1 MLKLI
6 MDNLIIVIP
15 CIMLLVLFYMYT
27 NKSHEGIT
35 NIDSHENENN
45 TNNRDVSEEDNESF
59 IPSESFIGEK
69 RGYVFKTD
77 NEGLGY
83 YKDNT
88 LVED

>member
-15 CIMLLVLFYMYT
+15 CITLLVLFYMYS

-35 NIDSHENENN
+35 NIDSHEDEPN
-45 TNNRDVSEEDNESF
+45 TKNHGVPEEDHEPF
-59 IPSESFIGEK
+59 IPSESFNGEK
-69 RGYVFKTD
+69 RGYVFKND

-88 LVED
+88 LIED

>member
-1 MLKLI
+1 MLKFI

-15 CIMLLVLFYMYT
+15 CITLLVLFYMYS

-35 NIDSHENENN
+35 NIGSPKDENKS
-45 TNNRDVSEEDNESF
+45 DVSEEDNDSF

-69 RGYVFKTD
+69 SGYVFKND

-88 LVED
+88 IIED

>member
-1 MLKLI
+1 MLKFI

-15 CIMLLVLFYMYT
+15 CITLLVLFYMYS

-35 NIDSHENENN
+35 NIGSPKDENN
-45 TNNRDVSEEDNESF
+45 SDVSEEDNEPF

-69 RGYVFKTD
+69 SGYVFKND

-88 LVED
+88 LIED

>member
-1 MLKLI
+1 MLKFI
-6 MDNLIIVIP
+6 TDNLIIVIP
-15 CIMLLVLFYMYT
+15 CITLLVLFYMYS

-35 NIDSHENENN
+35 NIGSPKDENKS
-45 TNNRDVSEEDNESF
+45 DVSEEDNDSF

-69 RGYVFKTD
+69 SGYVFKND

-88 LVED
+88 LIED

>member
-1 MLKLI
+1 MLKFI

-15 CIMLLVLFYMYT
+15 CITLLVLFYMYS

-35 NIDSHENENN
+35 NIGSPKDENKS
-45 TNNRDVSEEDNESF
+45 DVSEEDNESF
-59 IPSESFIGEK
+59 IPSKSFIGEK
-69 RGYVFKTD
+69 SGYVFKND

-88 LVED
+88 LIED

>member
-1 MLKLI
+1 MLKFI

-15 CIMLLVLFYMYT
+15 CITLLVLFYMYS
-27 NKSHEGIT
+27 NKSHKGIT
-35 NIDSHENENN
+35 NIDSHADEKKS
-45 TNNRDVSEEDNESF
+45 DVSEEDNESF

-69 RGYVFKTD
+69 SGYVFKND

-88 LVED
+88 LIED

>member
-1 MLKLI
+1 MLKFI

-15 CIMLLVLFYMYT
+15 CITLLVLFYMYS

-35 NIDSHENENN
+35 NIDSHEDGKNH
-45 TNNRDVSEEDNESF
+45 DASEEDNEPF

-69 RGYVFKTD
+69 SGYVFKND

-88 LVED
+88 LIED

>member
-1 MLKLI
+1 

-15 CIMLLVLFYMYT
+15 CITLLVLFYMYSS
-27 NKSHEGIT
+27 KSQEGIT
-35 NIDSHENENN
+35 TMNSYEDDIKESS
-45 TNNRDVSEEDNESF
+45 TSEEDNEPF

-69 RGYVFKTD
+69 SGYVFKND

-88 LVED
+88 IIED

>member
-1 MLKLI
+1 MLKFI

-15 CIMLLVLFYMYT
+15 CITLLVLFYMYS

-35 NIDSHENENN
+35 NIGSPKDENKS
-45 TNNRDVSEEDNESF
+45 DVSEEDNEPF

-69 RGYVFKTD
+69 SGYVFKND

-88 LVED
+88 LIED

>member
-1 MLKLI
+1 MLKFV

-15 CIMLLVLFYMYT
+15 CITLLVLFYMYS

-35 NIDSHENENN
+35 NIDSHEDEKKS
-45 TNNRDVSEEDNESF
+45 DASEEDNEPF

-69 RGYVFKTD
+69 SGYVFKND

-88 LVED
+88 LIED

>member
-1 MLKLI
+1 MLKFI

-15 CIMLLVLFYMYT
+15 CITLLVLFYMYS

-35 NIDSHENENN
+35 NIGSPKDENMS
-45 TNNRDVSEEDNESF
+45 DVSEEDNEPF

-69 RGYVFKTD
+69 RGYVFKND

-88 LVED
+88 LIED

>member
-1 MLKLI
+1 MLKFI

-15 CIMLLVLFYMYT
+15 CITLLVLFYMYSS
-27 NKSHEGIT
+27 KSQEGIT
-35 NIDSHENENN
+35 TMNSYEDDIKESS
-45 TNNRDVSEEDNESF
+45 TSEEDNEPF

-69 RGYVFKTD
+69 SGYVFKND

-88 LVED
+88 LIED

>member
-1 MLKLI
+1 MLKFI

-15 CIMLLVLFYMYT
+15 CITLLVLFYMYS

-35 NIDSHENENN
+35 NIGSPKDEYN
-45 TNNRDVSEEDNESF
+45 TKNHDVSEEDNDSF

-69 RGYVFKTD
+69 SGYVFKND

-88 LVED
+88 LIED

>member
-1 MLKLI
+1 
-6 MDNLIIVIP
+6 
-15 CIMLLVLFYMYT
+15 MYS

-35 NIDSHENENN
+35 NIGSPKDEYN
-45 TNNRDVSEEDNESF
+45 TKNHDVSEEDNESF

-69 RGYVFKTD
+69 SGYVFKND

-88 LVED
+88 LIED

>member
-1 MLKLI
+1 MLKFI

-15 CIMLLVLFYMYT
+15 CITLLVLFYMYSS
-27 NKSHEGIT
+27 KSQEGIT
-35 NIDSHENENN
+35 TMNSYEDDIKESS
-45 TNNRDVSEEDNESF
+45 TSEEDNEPF

-69 RGYVFKTD
+69 SGYVFKND

-88 LVED
+88 IIED

>member
-1 MLKLI
+1 MLKFI

-15 CIMLLVLFYMYT
+15 CITLLVLFYMYS

-35 NIDSHENENN
+35 NIGSHKDENKS
-45 TNNRDVSEEDNESF
+45 DVSEEDNEPF

-69 RGYVFKTD
+69 SGYVFKND

-88 LVED
+88 LIED

>member
-1 MLKLI
+1 MLKFV

-15 CIMLLVLFYMYT
+15 CITLLVLFYMYS

-35 NIDSHENENN
+35 NIDSHEDEKKS
-45 TNNRDVSEEDNESF
+45 DVSEEDNEPF

-69 RGYVFKTD
+69 SGYVFKND

-88 LVED
+88 LIED

>member
-1 MLKLI
+1 MLKFI

-15 CIMLLVLFYMYT
+15 CITLLVLFYMYS
-27 NKSHEGIT
+27 NKSHECIT
-35 NIDSHENENN
+35 NIDSPKDENKS
-45 TNNRDVSEEDNESF
+45 DVSEEDNEPF

-69 RGYVFKTD
+69 SGYVFKND

-88 LVED
+88 LIED

>member
-1 MLKLI
+1 MLKFI

-15 CIMLLVLFYMYT
+15 CITLLVLFYMYS

-35 NIDSHENENN
+35 NIDSPKDENKS
-45 TNNRDVSEEDNESF
+45 DVSEEDNEPF

-69 RGYVFKTD
+69 SGYVFKND

-88 LVED
+88 LIED

>member
-1 MLKLI
+1 MLKFV

-15 CIMLLVLFYMYT
+15 CITLLVLFYMYS

-35 NIDSHENENN
+35 NIDSPKDENKS
-45 TNNRDVSEEDNESF
+45 DVSEEDNEPF

-69 RGYVFKTD
+69 SGYVFKND

-88 LVED
+88 LIED

>member
-1 MLKLI
+1 MLKFI

-15 CIMLLVLFYMYT
+15 CITLLVLFYMYS

-35 NIDSHENENN
+35 NIGSPKDENKS
-45 TNNRDVSEEDNESF
+45 DVSEEDNDSF

-69 RGYVFKTD
+69 SGYVFKND

-88 LVED
+88 LIED

>member
-1 MLKLI
+1 MLKFI

-15 CIMLLVLFYMYT
+15 CITLLVLFYMYS

-35 NIDSHENENN
+35 NIGSPKDEKKS
-45 TNNRDVSEEDNESF
+45 DVSEEDNESF

-69 RGYVFKTD
+69 SGYVFKND

-88 LVED
+88 LIED

>member
-1 MLKLI
+1 MLKFI

-15 CIMLLVLFYMYT
+15 CITLLVLFYMYSS
-27 NKSHEGIT
+27 KSQEGIT
-35 NIDSHENENN
+35 TMNSYE
-45 TNNRDVSEEDNESF
+45 DVIKESSTSEEDNEPF

-69 RGYVFKTD
+69 SGYVFKND

-88 LVED
+88 LIED

>member
-1 MLKLI
+1 MLKFI

-15 CIMLLVLFYMYT
+15 CITLLVLFYMYS
-27 NKSHEGIT
+27 NKSHDGIT
-35 NIDSHENENN
+35 NIGSPKDENKS
-45 TNNRDVSEEDNESF
+45 DVSEEDNEPF

-69 RGYVFKTD
+69 SGYVFKND

-88 LVED
+88 LIED

>member
-1 MLKLI
+1 MLKFI

-15 CIMLLVLFYMYT
+15 CITLLVLFYMYS

-35 NIDSHENENN
+35 NIGSPKDENKS
-45 TNNRDVSEEDNESF
+45 DVSEEDNEPF

-69 RGYVFKTD
+69 SGYVFKND

-83 YKDNT
+83 YKDNA
-88 LVED
+88 LIED